1 MRVQRRDLSDKCH
14 REIIDARAA
23 ASDGGAAEWKHGALI
38 LDSLRDKG
46 HTLVL
51 VYELGVEERC

>member
-1 MRVQRRDLSDKCH
+1 MGEICQMSGTC
-14 REIIDARAA
+14 EIIDARTVT
-23 ASDGGAAEWKHGALI
+23 SDGGGAEWKHWVLI
-38 LDSLRDKG
+38 LDSLRDEG